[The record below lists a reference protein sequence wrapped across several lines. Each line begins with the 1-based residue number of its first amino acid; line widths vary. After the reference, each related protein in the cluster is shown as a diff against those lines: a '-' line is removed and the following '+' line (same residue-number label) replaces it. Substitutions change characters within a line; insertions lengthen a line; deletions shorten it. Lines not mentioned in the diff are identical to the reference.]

1 MGSGSSMCPK
11 KRQLGVT
18 LFFSPHISAVGP
30 FIPGYQPPDI
40 AHPCLH
46 TLWCVSEHPVAT
58 WMLSPASGGSKAA
71 VGNTHRAL
79 GQREHPAQAVPFPG
93 IRWDGSQKTSSTC
106 LLSFY
111 FFIFFIDAFPVCL
124 EKYMAPFPYAWECSN
139 MIETFFWK
147 AHQPCISI
155 NYCWFCC
162 LSILAMFLAFFKG
175 TCLTGVGL
183 QFKWYLL

>member
-1 MGSGSSMCPK
+1 MPWDLSYLVTNLLTSLILVCILCDVFLNTQWPPGCFLQPQEAAKLLLETHTELWDSASILPRLCPSLESDEMAAR
-11 KRQLGVT
+11 RQAARVYYLFIS
-18 LFFSPHISAVGP
+18 LFF
-30 FIPGYQPPDI
+30 F
-40 AHPCLH
+40 
-46 TLWCVSEHPVAT
+46 T
-58 WMLSPASGGSKAA
+58 
-71 VGNTHRAL
+71 
-79 GQREHPAQAVPFPG
+79 
-93 IRWDGSQKTSSTC
+93 
-106 LLSFY
+106 
-111 FFIFFIDAFPVCL
+111 DAFPVCL